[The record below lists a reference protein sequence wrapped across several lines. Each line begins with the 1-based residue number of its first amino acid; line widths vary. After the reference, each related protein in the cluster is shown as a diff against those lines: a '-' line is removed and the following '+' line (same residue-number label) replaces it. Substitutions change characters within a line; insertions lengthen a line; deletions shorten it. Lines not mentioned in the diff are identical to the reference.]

1 MLRAIL
7 FTSAIATAM
16 LASPAQASGPYG
28 PAPWCAVMNT
38 GMNGVY
44 WDCSYATAAECA
56 PNVVAG
62 NRGFCNPN
70 PGYEG
75 RASEDANLGCRVV
88 RSHVRRHGRRVVI
101 TRRICR

>member
-1 MLRAIL
+1 MLRAAL
-7 FTSAIATAM
+7 FTSAILTAM
-16 LASPAQASGPYG
+16 LASPALASGPYG
-28 PAPWCAVMNT
+28 PAPWCAVINT
-38 GMNGVY
+38 GMSGVY
-44 WDCSYATAAECA
+44 WDCQYATAAECA
-56 PNVVAG
+56 PHVIAG

-75 RASEDANLGCRVV
+75 PVAGEAYGCRVV